1 MKFYI
6 FLGLLTACLAQ
17 EGSNSRQNKAWK
29 FTDESNKSPSPE
41 ESVREERTIDIL
53 QPSKDE
59 REREPKIL
67 DAGTSAT
74 TNRSAEQVEGRFFL
88 KDKLCLLGLADCN
101 PKRAYQ
107 GGGGA
112 LNLGGIQYVQPIKV
126 VPHGAPIAAVPIA
139 NPHQQTGYQA
149 PKPSYGVPKPTYNAP
164 KPSYDAPKPV
174 YNAPKPSYGAPK
186 PVYNA
191 PKPSYGAP
199 KPSYGAPQ
207 PSYGAPKPSYGA
219 PKPSYGAPSNTYG
232 APSSSNLGYQSSSLD
247 TYGVDRYQGQLTGN
261 IYSHPYQTNFGSV
274 ALKRDDDGSH
284 NHGGHHHGSGNSHH
298 GSGNSHHGSGNSH
311 HGSGNSHHGS
321 TNIHHGAGNSHH
333 GAGNSHHGSGSSHQ
347 GSGSSHHGL
356 GNSHQGSVNTQFT
369 SQTFQNSP
377 QQSSFHVSSPSPP
390 RRGNRQGRLED
401 DCYCVPISQCPS
413 FTTTGP
419 VFTTGSNAK
428 QLPNSQRKD
437 YSHLINPRNKV
448 TSIEA
453 EEDEDEKVESVDP
466 TKPEAKES
474 NEKDEPKKREV
485 RTGKALETPKKEES
499 QVEVKSPESRKKRDV
514 EEPQDFTD
522 PNFNA
527 GEVLSPRLTN
537 TFVDGEVTSISE
549 EEEVEEEKEE
559 EEEDSL
565 TRTDEIILDE
575 DKKDESTSDAEK
587 RHSVSSDKQA
597 KINLEEVQEDVT
609 NKLSEVGDTV
619 SVVGNQV
626 STGVNDIIRNIGS
639 ALGFGENFQ
648 PTVGVS
654 FGLPNQPNNLYAGQA
669 QNPLGTGSAVNPF
682 YTGPNGLPV
691 GALDVSP
698 LVSFQATTNDQGEIV
713 SKPLINL
720 HLTPN
725 GCGLFGCDSAEDYTQ
740 KSSLYN
746 QYLASSSSSYYKS
759 QSPAVAKRKYGP
771 EPNPASSSEPSYP
784 TVNHEHH
791 HYHHG
796 LNSIKDYYVPTNG
809 YDGRTSSS
817 GSSERI
823 SGFRFPEGRSLE
835 RKKRD
840 VQEIERVN
848 PFLRKK
854 PKKISQNTQQQLVS
868 ESNVAEVRQRAPFGP
883 NGIKPPTC
891 GYPNS
896 GYVCCS
902 ISSGRPTVTQFT
914 GGSSEFQQFTTQ
926 KNNRAVN
933 SGGRFTTFNSNVN
946 NNNNNNNIKLT
957 STSTPGQC
965 GQRNSQGIN
974 GRITGTLF
982 ERKNGET
989 EFGEYPWQV
998 AILKKDT
1005 LDNVYLC
1012 AGSLIDGSHVI
1023 TAAHCVRGYNPD
1035 ELVLRLGEWDVNN
1048 DSEFYTHIEIDAKHI
1063 FVHEKFYPGN
1073 LYNDIAV
1080 IRLNKYVDFSR
1091 NRHISPVCLPD
1102 TFHSFA
1108 GQRCYVTG
1116 WGKDAFLEGNY
1127 QHILKEVNVPVL
1139 DNGRCERLLR
1149 QSKLGP
1155 DFVLDKGFLCAGG
1168 EEGKDACKGDGGGP
1182 LVCEV
1187 NGLWQLAGIVSWGI
1201 GCGEYNVPGV
1211 YVKVSEYEEWIQRQL
1226 LRAF

>member
-333 GAGNSHHGSGSSHQ
+333 GAGNSHHGSGSSHH

-527 GEVLSPRLTN
+527 GEVLSP
-537 TFVDGEVTSISE
+537 
-549 EEEVEEEKEE
+549 
-559 EEEDSL
+559 
-565 TRTDEIILDE
+565 
-575 DKKDESTSDAEK
+575 
-587 RHSVSSDKQA
+587 
-597 KINLEEVQEDVT
+597 
-609 NKLSEVGDTV
+609 
-619 SVVGNQV
+619 
-626 STGVNDIIRNIGS
+626 
-639 ALGFGENFQ
+639 
-648 PTVGVS
+648 
-654 FGLPNQPNNLYAGQA
+654 
-669 QNPLGTGSAVNPF
+669 
-682 YTGPNGLPV
+682 
-691 GALDVSP
+691 
-698 LVSFQATTNDQGEIV
+698 
-713 SKPLINL
+713 
-720 HLTPN
+720 
-725 GCGLFGCDSAEDYTQ
+725 
-740 KSSLYN
+740 
-746 QYLASSSSSYYKS
+746 
-759 QSPAVAKRKYGP
+759 
-771 EPNPASSSEPSYP
+771 
-784 TVNHEHH
+784 
-791 HYHHG
+791 
-796 LNSIKDYYVPTNG
+796 
-809 YDGRTSSS
+809 
-817 GSSERI
+817 
-823 SGFRFPEGRSLE
+823 
-835 RKKRD
+835 
-840 VQEIERVN
+840 
-848 PFLRKK
+848 
-854 PKKISQNTQQQLVS
+854 
-868 ESNVAEVRQRAPFGP
+868 RQRAPFGP